1 MPVSEIKNI
10 SFFCALV
17 RTATLCVCHHFG
29 NTGQFFNIGDIVTG
43 RYYAFFININD
54 IISHHLAAP
63 YLSQRS
69 KHVANEL
76 YKVR

>member
-1 MPVSEIKNI
+1 MQVSEIKNI

-17 RTATLCVCHHFG
+17 RTATLCVRHQVCNDRQLLDKG
-29 NTGQFFNIGDIVTG
+29 NIVTG

-76 YKVR
+76 YKFR